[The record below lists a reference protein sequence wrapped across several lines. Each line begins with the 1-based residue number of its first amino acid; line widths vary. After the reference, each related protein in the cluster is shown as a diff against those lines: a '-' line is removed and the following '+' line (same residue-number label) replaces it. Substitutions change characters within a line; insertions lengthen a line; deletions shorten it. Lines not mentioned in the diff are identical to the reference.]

1 LSTSFSSSALAG
13 MCFSTVVICLFLVPT
28 CIFFPLVFFHGPN
41 WFSDYQFP
49 RYPSIVERLLR
60 ARLVYQRP
68 QMDRAVS
75 FEYMNRQLVWHE
87 FSVSQFIFWMVC
99 HFISGHFIWFDLVW
113 ATIWPNLKFLVF
125 QQFELSLTVV
135 EVGDGFQS
143 SKKVTLDIVS
153 LACKLW
159 ERDTLIVSLVFQ
171 YALLNHCQV
180 YWILAS

>member
-1 LSTSFSSSALAG
+1 VFLDSCNPV
-13 MCFSTVVICLFLVPT
+13 CFW
-28 CIFFPLVFFHGPN
+28 FPHAYFFHWFFFHAPN

-99 HFISGHFIWFDLVW
+99 HFISVHLG
-113 ATIWPNLKFLVF
+113 
-125 QQFELSLTVV
+125 LT
-135 EVGDGFQS
+135 
-143 SKKVTLDIVS
+143 
-153 LACKLW
+153 
-159 ERDTLIVSLVFQ
+159 
-171 YALLNHCQV
+171 
-180 YWILAS
+180 